1 MLRILSR
8 CLAVFLLLS
17 AQPIFA
23 ATDTTKQQLT
33 KFELKGPDRLTVDLA
48 QQKGK
53 VIFVN
58 FWSLACIPCR
68 QEMPSINKLKEYYD
82 INTDVAFYSIC
93 LDDNI
98 QAATDYFKEKSY
110 SLKIY
115 SVDGPVPEIVFRGE
129 LPTTVI
135 IDKQG
140 RVVFLKE
147 EKEDYSDKKF
157 TDMIDRLRQAP

>member
-1 MLRILSR
+1 M
-8 CLAVFLLLS
+8 VLLLWGV
-17 AQPIFA
+17 A
-23 ATDTTKQQLT
+23 AWASPADTTKPIT
-33 KFELKGPDRLTVDLA
+33 KFELKSLNRLTIDLA
-48 QQKGK
+48 QQKGR

-58 FWSLACIPCR
+58 FWSLACIPCK

-82 INTDVAFYSIC
+82 INTDVLFVSIC

-98 QAATDYFKEKSY
+98 PEATAYFKEKGY

-115 SVDGPVPEIVFRGE
+115 SVDGPVPESVFHGE

-157 TDMIDRLRQAP
+157 TEMIDRLRQAP

>member
-1 MLRILSR
+1 MVVLGFK
-8 CLAVFLLLS
+8 VFAGAADS
-17 AQPIFA
+17 TKPI
-23 ATDTTKQQLT
+23 T
-33 KFELKGPDRLTVDLA
+33 KFELKGPDRLTIDLV

-58 FWSLACIPCR
+58 FWSLACIPCK

-82 INTDVAFYSIC
+82 INTDVLFVSIC

-98 QAATDYFKEKSY
+98 PEASAYFREKGY

-115 SVDGPVPEIVFRGE
+115 SVDGPVPESVFHGE
-129 LPTTVI
+129 LPTTVV

-147 EKEDYSDKKF
+147 EKEDYADKKF
-157 TDMIDRLRQAP
+157 TGMIDRLRQAP

>member
-1 MLRILSR
+1 MKAHIKYCLLFIL
-8 CLAVFLLLS
+8 A
-17 AQPIFA
+17 FA
-23 ATDTTKQQLT
+23 ALPALAASDTGKVVKT
-33 KFELKGPDRLTVDLA
+33 FELKGSDRLTIDLA
-48 QQKGK
+48 KQKGK

-93 LDDNI
+93 LDDNM
-98 QAATDYFKEKSY
+98 QAAADYFKEKSY

-115 SVDGPVPEIVFRGE
+115 SVDGPVPESVFRGE

-157 TDMIDRLRQAP
+157 IDMIDRLRQAP